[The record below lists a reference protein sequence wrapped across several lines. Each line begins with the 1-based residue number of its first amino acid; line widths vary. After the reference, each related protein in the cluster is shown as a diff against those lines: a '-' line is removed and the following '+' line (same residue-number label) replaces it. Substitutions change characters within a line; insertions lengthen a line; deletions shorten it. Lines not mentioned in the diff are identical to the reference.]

1 MAFLACVHLALFLA
15 LSVSAGNSLVSLCL
29 LCGEK
34 YRLFAYSQVDV
45 SATLSSI
52 ASLKSR
58 MGYVSSADLPRLY
71 WKEAVKRLYG
81 VYFDVIDFLLV

>member
-1 MAFLACVHLALFLA
+1 VAFLACVHLALFLA

-29 LCGEK
+29 LCGEI

-52 ASLKSR
+52 ASLKS
-58 MGYVSSADLPRLY
+58 
-71 WKEAVKRLYG
+71 
-81 VYFDVIDFLLV
+81 